1 MYLLDFSLAMGRFRG
16 RRNRERRIERR
27 RSRST
32 SNHELSTLFS
42 VHNNFFKYNKS
53 AVINLS
59 NRNLNNQELL
69 LLSYGPKFV
78 PNMRYKEFNHA
89 NQSLVKFM
97 RNVLFTKH
105 FILES
110 RHNPNYQ
117 PKNSNTIDPFK
128 INNSEFTPD
137 ITLPEYSVLNYY
149 AKQISKRLDNS
160 LTSSN
165 FTSFLLIQ
173 LLP

>member
-1 MYLLDFSLAMGRFRG
+1 MYLLVFSLTMGRFRG
-16 RRNRERRIERR
+16 RRNRERRIE

-59 NRNLNNQELL
+59 NRNLNNHELL

-97 RNVLFTKH
+97 SNVLFTK
-105 FILES
+105 
-110 RHNPNYQ
+110 Q
-117 PKNSNTIDPFK
+117 
-128 INNSEFTPD
+128 
-137 ITLPEYSVLNYY
+137 TL
-149 AKQISKRLDNS
+149 
-160 LTSSN
+160 
-165 FTSFLLIQ
+165 F
-173 LLP
+173 